1 MSQDFFI
8 KIFLTGIFCFS
19 ICKSFAVAQSK
30 TSEGPYKK
38 LVIRGATM
46 IDGTGAPAVG
56 PVDITVEKDM
66 ITKVQIVG
74 TPGDPIKDEDVL
86 EGADRII
93 DARGKYVTP
102 GFINM
107 HAHPGN
113 IEDPDDFEYRNKLN
127 LAHGI
132 TTIRYL
138 VFDGESLDKLL
149 EQREL
154 SNDHIVVAP
163 RIRVCVSVG
172 AGKINTLKSRHV
184 NNGINTP
191 EEARKWVHYAKEKD
205 IDCIGEIG
213 PTDAELMKAYLDEAN
228 RLGIP
233 TMIHIGF
240 NNTITAKQ
248 AAEYGLDAL
257 EHFYGLFESLLK
269 DHTLRNYLPD
279 HNENFEDH
287 RFPRIGYLVDQSYG
301 PESQEWKKLLVFF
314 KEKEFVL
321 DPTYIIYQFLYDY
334 MKARNA
340 DWMAEYAMPKLW
352 ESFKPD
358 PAVHSGAM
366 LKLTSNDETKW
377 RQYLRKWMRFVK
389 DYNMIGGR
397 VTIGTDANSVYQL
410 EGFSYIEEMI
420 LLQETGFTP
429 LEVIRSATLYGA
441 ESIFRPYKTGG
452 KTIEFGIIRPGLK
465 ADILVMDENPL
476 EDFKTLYGTGALRAD
491 RENNKMERIRA
502 LKYTIKAGEV
512 FDSQALL
519 REIKEDVK
527 KAKEKAE
534 IKVEIPVLLNP

>member
-1 MSQDFFI
+1 MKFWNLNRLFLFGILLLFIDLVYAQDHS
-8 KIFLTGIFCFS
+8 T
-19 ICKSFAVAQSK
+19 
-30 TSEGPYKK
+30 EGPYNK

-46 IDGTGAPAVG
+46 IDGTGAPAEG
-56 PVDITVEKDM
+56 PVDITIEGEE
-66 ITKVQIVG
+66 ITAVQLVG
-74 TPGDPIKDEDVL
+74 TPGDPIEDEEIL
-86 EGADRII
+86 KGADRVI

-107 HAHPGN
+107 HTHPGN
-113 IEDPDDFEYRNKLN
+113 IDDPNDFDYRNKLN
-127 LAHGI
+127 LAHGV

-138 VFDGESLDKLL
+138 IFDGESMDKLI

-154 SNDHIVVAP
+154 GDDHKIIAP
-163 RIRVCVSVG
+163 RIRVCASVG
-172 AGKINTLKSRHV
+172 AGMSDQSQGRPINS
-184 NNGINTP
+184 GINTP
-191 EEARKWVHYAKEKD
+191 DEAREWVRFAKKKGV
-205 IDCIGEIG
+205 DCIGEIG
-213 PTDAELMKAYLDEAN
+213 PTDPDIMEAYLDEAN
-228 RLGIP
+228 KLGIP

-240 NNTITAKQ
+240 NNTMTAKK
-248 AAEYGLDAL
+248 AAELGLDEM

-269 DHTLRNYLPD
+269 DHTLRNYRPD

-301 PESQEWKKLLVFF
+301 PESQEWKDLLRFF
-314 KEKEFVL
+314 KEKEFIL

-358 PAVHSGAM
+358 PAVHNGAM
-366 LKLTSNDETKW
+366 LQLTSNDEAKW
-377 RQYLRKWMRFVK
+377 RQYLRKWMHFVN

-397 VTIGTDANSVYQL
+397 VTVGTDANSVYQL

-441 ESIFRPYKTGG
+441 EGIFQPYKENG
-452 KTIEFGIIRPGLK
+452 KPIEFGIIRPGLK
-465 ADILVMDENPL
+465 ADLLIMDENPL
-476 EDFKTLYGTGALRAD
+476 EDFKPLYGTGALRAN
-491 RENNKMERIRA
+491 REAGTMERVRS
-502 LKYTIKAGEV
+502 LRYTIKAGEV

-519 REIKEDVK
+519 KEIRKDVR
-527 KAKEKAE
+527 KAKEE
-534 IKVEIPVLLNP
+534 TGIKVETPVLLEP